1 MRLRGGKGDGRAG
14 GQRVRKGRVAG
25 ERDMRREGA
34 GIGGEIRLRKR
45 ADKPVVQG
53 LKRRLTSHAQD
64 EDAVCPAAEAVKAL
78 KRERRRGERGGAAG
92 ENVPGIG

>member
-1 MRLRGGKGDGRAG
+1 MRLRGGKGDGQAG

-45 ADKPVVQG
+45 ADRMETRNRDKEKG
-53 LKRRLTSHAQD
+53 KR
-64 EDAVCPAAEAVKAL
+64 
-78 KRERRRGERGGAAG
+78 
-92 ENVPGIG
+92 